1 MKKTVPKPFRCDTTG
16 ALYPTA
22 LGHAGLA
29 QLVEHLICNQGV
41 GSSSLLTGTIH
52 FGSCVRQ
59 ANTGVSGTTPLPQ
72 AVMRYTRQNNFRGPA
87 HSV

>member
-1 MKKTVPKPFRCDTTG
+1 MVSCPSPMKKTVPKMSCCDTRG

-41 GSSSLLTGTIH
+41 GSSSLLTGTIL
-52 FGSCVRQ
+52 GI
-59 ANTGVSGTTPLPQ
+59 
-72 AVMRYTRQNNFRGPA
+72 VMRVP
-87 HSV
+87 S